1 MVIQNILTFLDVKIQ
16 DVNFQYKISLYLVRM
31 LFIRIH

>member
-1 MVIQNILTFLDVKIQ
+1 MGIQNILTFLDIQ
-16 DVNFQYKISLYLVRM
+16 DVNFQYKIPLYLIGM